1 MLTGMV
7 AYCDCLFETT
17 ALQVVTNI
25 LIANFLVAGF
35 NLSSSNQMLR
45 SIIQDKSVRLGV
57 AGRPLSLT
65 PA

>member
-1 MLTGMV
+1 MV

-35 NLSSSNQMLR
+35 EFFKSN
-45 SIIQDKSVRLGV
+45 
-57 AGRPLSLT
+57 A
-65 PA
+65 